1 MWQLRGPHEICKL
14 GALVQWHHGGRQRQ
28 INLCV
33 LALLGECGSKNQ
45 VRKGDQSL
53 EIVAGMEVY
62 VCSGIKW
69 AANIEWMAF
78 SSLSPSP

>member
-1 MWQLRGPHEICKL
+1 MPHEIRKL
-14 GALVQWHHGGRQRQ
+14 GAHWYSAQWHHGGRQRQ

-33 LALLGECGSKNQ
+33 LALLGVCGSL
-45 VRKGDQSL
+45 RTRSGKGDQSL